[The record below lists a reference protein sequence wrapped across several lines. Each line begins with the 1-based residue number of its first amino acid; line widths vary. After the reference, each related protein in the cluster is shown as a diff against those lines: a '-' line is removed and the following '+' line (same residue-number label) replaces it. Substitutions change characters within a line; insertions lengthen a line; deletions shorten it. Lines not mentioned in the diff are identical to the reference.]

1 MKVSWKYQFDIYSA
15 NIYSTRL
22 YQTLAG
28 LGAGGK
34 VLRGIDLVF
43 ALPAVYAVLA

>member
-1 MKVSWKYQFDIYSA
+1 MKVSWKYLFDIYSA
-15 NIYSTRL
+15 NIYSTHL
-22 YQTLAG
+22 YQALTG